1 MPSNMEKKDIEYPS
15 EKQNIAASKYKS
27 FQIQAKIEYQNICQ
41 NAWAN
46 YPKLRQ
52 TNADNLHKINK
63 YQKEYQDK

>member
-41 NAWAN
+41 NAWG
-46 YPKLRQ
+46 
-52 TNADNLHKINK
+52 
-63 YQKEYQDK
+63 